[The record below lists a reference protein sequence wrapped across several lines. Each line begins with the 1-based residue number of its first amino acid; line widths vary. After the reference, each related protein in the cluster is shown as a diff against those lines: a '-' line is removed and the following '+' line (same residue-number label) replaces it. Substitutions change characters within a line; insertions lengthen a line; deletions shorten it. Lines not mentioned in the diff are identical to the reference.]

1 MSHSES
7 FIESV
12 TRWTTDSVKA
22 ELRNN
27 KLSQAGNKNQLV
39 TRLQQLYRRQAVSG
53 QPINNQTPIP
63 NPATSSTGIQ
73 QTANSNQI
81 QHGARDNNDITH
93 HDIPENTAGAA
104 GSGSLQD
111 LPTHNRPPDQ
121 CQNENGG
128 DNHQQLISMT
138 PLGLTRSRADNLST
152 SLQIPISIPTTLNLH
167 TVSSSCHGPNPV
179 QVQTGG
185 ASHTSCGTRGYE
197 GNYRLPFIYS
207 HYPPGPDG

>member
-81 QHGARDNNDITH
+81 QHGARDTM
-93 HDIPENTAGAA
+93 T
-104 GSGSLQD
+104 SLIMTYRKTPLVPQD
-111 LPTHNRPPDQ
+111 LVLYRIY
-121 CQNENGG
+121 
-128 DNHQQLISMT
+128 QLTTAPQISVRT
-138 PLGLTRSRADNLST
+138 KAEE
-152 SLQIPISIPTTLNLH
+152 ITTN
-167 TVSSSCHGPNPV
+167 N
-179 QVQTGG
+179 
-185 ASHTSCGTRGYE
+185 
-197 GNYRLPFIYS
+197 
-207 HYPPGPDG
+207 